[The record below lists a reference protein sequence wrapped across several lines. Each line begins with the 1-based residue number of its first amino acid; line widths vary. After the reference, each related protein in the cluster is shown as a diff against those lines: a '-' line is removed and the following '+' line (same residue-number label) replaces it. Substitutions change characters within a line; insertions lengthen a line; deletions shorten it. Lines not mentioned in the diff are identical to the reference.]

1 MEMDVNMDKEWVDKI
16 VPAEELNSRL
26 HRFRAAMDAAHP
38 DWETALF
45 ISKVNQY
52 YFTGTMQDGM
62 LLVPRDGEA
71 VYWVYRSFE
80 RAVAESRF
88 PVIKPMRSYREA
100 AAASGNLGK
109 TVYMETKVIPV
120 ALFWRLQ
127 KYFPFAEMKALDREV
142 AMVRAVKS
150 PYELARLQQ
159 AGEVHRRVL
168 EERVP
173 ELLKEGMSEAELAA
187 KLYTVMIEEGHHGLV
202 RFRAFDTDMA
212 IGYIGFG
219 KSSIYPTNFNGPG
232 GNRGLSPAAPVLG
245 SRERRLKKGDLVFV
259 DVGCGVDGYHTDKT
273 MTYVFGGSLPK
284 EAVDAHKRCV
294 EIQNETAALL
304 KPGAVPAE
312 IYRRIMDRLSPE
324 FLENFMGYGAHS
336 VKFLGHGT
344 GLQVD
349 ELPVI
354 AEGFEDPLAEGMVMA
369 LEPKKG
375 FKGVGM
381 VGIENTFLV
390 TPGGGRSIT
399 GDHPGLLVVD

>member
-1 MEMDVNMDKEWVDKI
+1 MDINMHKAWVEKI
-16 VPAEELNSRL
+16 VPEEELNSRL
-26 HRFRAAMDAAHP
+26 LRFRAAMDAAHP
-38 DWETALF
+38 DWETAIF
-45 ISKVNQY
+45 FSKVNQY

-62 LLVPRDGEA
+62 LLVPCDREA

-100 AAASGNLGK
+100 AAASGALGR
-109 TVYMETKVIPV
+109 TVYLETEVIPV

-127 KYFPFAEMKALDREV
+127 KYFSFQEMKALDREV
-142 AMVRAVKS
+142 AKVRAVKS
-150 PYELARLQQ
+150 PYELSRLQQ

-168 EERVP
+168 EERIP
-173 ELLKEGMSEAELAA
+173 GFLKEGMSEAELAV
-187 KLYTVMIEEGHHGLV
+187 KLYAAMIEEGHHGLV
-202 RFRAFDTDMA
+202 RFRIFDTDMTL
-212 IGYIGFG
+212 GYIGFG
-219 KSSIYPTNFNGPG
+219 ESSIYPTNFNGPG

-245 SRERRLKKGDLVFV
+245 SRERRLKKGDLVFI
-259 DVGCGVDGYHTDKT
+259 DIGCGVDGYHTDKT
-273 MTYVFGGSLPK
+273 MTYVFGAPLPK
-284 EAVDAHKRCV
+284 EAVDTHNRCV

-312 IYRRIMDRLSPE
+312 IYRIIMSRLSPE
-324 FLENFMGYGAHS
+324 FLENFMGYGSHS

-344 GLQVD
+344 GLHVD

-354 AEGFEDPLAEGMVMA
+354 AEGFDDPLAEGMALA

-375 FKGVGM
+375 IKGIGM

-399 GDHPGLLVVD
+399 GDHPGLLMVD

>member
-1 MEMDVNMDKEWVDKI
+1 MMDPDQAWTKKI
-16 VPAEELNSRL
+16 VPEEELNSRL
-26 HRFRAAMDAAHP
+26 RRFRAAMDAAHP
-38 DWETALF
+38 DWETAIF
-45 ISKVNQY
+45 FSKVNQY

-62 LLVPRDGEA
+62 LLVPRDREA

-100 AAASGNLGK
+100 AAASGNLGR
-109 TVYMETKVIPV
+109 TVHLETEVIPV
-120 ALFWRLQ
+120 ALFRRLQ
-127 KYFPFAEMKALDREV
+127 KYFPFEEIKALDREI

-150 PYELARLQQ
+150 PYELSRLQQ

-187 KLYTVMIEEGHHGLV
+187 KLYAVMMEEGHQGLV
-202 RFRAFDTDMA
+202 RFRMFDTDMGV
-212 IGYIGFG
+212 GYIGFG
-219 KSSIYPTNFNGPG
+219 ESSLYPTNFNGPG
-232 GNRGLSPAAPVLG
+232 GNRGLSPAVPVLG

-273 MTYVFGGSLPK
+273 MTYVFGAPLPQ
-284 EAVDAHKRCV
+284 EAVDAHKRCL

-304 KPGAVPAE
+304 RPGAVPAE
-312 IYRRIMDRLSPE
+312 IYQTVMSRLSPE
-324 FLENFMGYGAHS
+324 FLQNFMGYGSHG

-349 ELPVI
+349 ELPVV
-354 AEGFEDPLAEGMVMA
+354 AEGFEDPLAERMVLA

-375 FKGVGM
+375 IKGIGM
-381 VGIENTFLV
+381 VGTENTFLV
-390 TPGGGRSIT
+390 TPAGGRSLT
-399 GDHPGLLVVD
+399 GDHPGLLMVD

>member
-1 MEMDVNMDKEWVDKI
+1 MMDINLQAWAEKI

-26 HRFRAAMDAAHP
+26 HRFRAAMDVAHP

-62 LLVPRDGEA
+62 LLVPRDREA

-109 TVYMETKVIPV
+109 TVYMETEVIPV

-127 KYFPFAEMKALDREV
+127 KYFPFEEMKALDREV

-187 KLYTVMIEEGHHGLV
+187 KLYAVMVEEGHHGLV

-219 KSSIYPTNFNGPG
+219 ESSIYPTNFNGPG
-232 GNRGLSPAAPVLG
+232 EPRFSPGAPVLG
-245 SRERRLKKGDLVFV
+245 SRERRLKRAIWSLLMLAAGGRLPYRQDHDLCLWRLPAQGSCGRPQPLRGDAER
-259 DVGCGVDGYHTDKT
+259 YRRA
-273 MTYVFGGSLPK
+273 P
-284 EAVDAHKRCV
+284 
-294 EIQNETAALL
+294 ET
-304 KPGAVPAE
+304 GAVPAE
-312 IYRRIMDRLSPE
+312 
-324 FLENFMGYGAHS
+324 F
-336 VKFLGHGT
+336 T
-344 GLQVD
+344 G
-349 ELPVI
+349 ELWI
-354 AEGFEDPLAEGMVMA
+354 G
-369 LEPKKG
+369 
-375 FKGVGM
+375 
-381 VGIENTFLV
+381 
-390 TPGGGRSIT
+390 
-399 GDHPGLLVVD
+399 